1 VGGSG
6 KFCLFLFF
14 ISGLIW
20 SLFPLLFFLM
30 AITNRTPS
38 QIIAGDTAEW
48 LLSFADY
55 PAPSWVV
62 SFVLVKAG
70 VKIAFT
76 ASASGVDHLI
86 AVAKTVTDDWAA
98 GVYSYQA
105 VATNGDV
112 RKIAETGT
120 IEIVADFAQATAGF
134 DARSQNA
141 KMVDLLSAVI
151 EGRASKTD
159 KQYMIGGRMMITLSP
174 KELRDELDYWQSRL
188 RAEISGDM
196 SRKSGKSRFGNVQVR
211 FT

>member
-1 VGGSG
+1 
-6 KFCLFLFF
+6 
-14 ISGLIW
+14 
-20 SLFPLLFFLM
+20 M
-30 AITNRTPS
+30 AITSRTPS

-48 LLSFADY
+48 LLSLADY
-55 PAPSWVV
+55 PASSWVV

-76 ASASGVDHLI
+76 ASASGDDHLI
-86 AVAKTVTDDWAA
+86 AVAKTITDDWVA

-105 VATNGDV
+105 VATNGVV

-120 IEIVADFAQATAGF
+120 IEIVSDFAQATTGL
-134 DARSQNA
+134 DARSQTA
-141 KMVDLLSAVI
+141 KMVDLLGAVI

-174 KELRDELDYWQSRL
+174 KELRDELDYWQARL
-188 RAEISGDM
+188 RAEHAGDM